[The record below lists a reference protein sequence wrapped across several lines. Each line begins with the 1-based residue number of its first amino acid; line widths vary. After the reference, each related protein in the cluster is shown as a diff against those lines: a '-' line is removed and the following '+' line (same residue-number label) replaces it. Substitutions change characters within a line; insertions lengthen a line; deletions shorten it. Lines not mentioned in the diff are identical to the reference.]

1 MTTTQPYQ
9 ASIWERIIAVV
20 CAVAILGL
28 VFILV
33 LRKEPFT
40 DPNKVVLIRIVLS
53 MATAIIG
60 AVIPGF
66 LNVGLTFKGVAIR
79 SGGALA
85 LFVITYF
92 FTPTVLPL
100 SKLEENTEKTKEAVN
115 RIATKFDAVFVQAIF
130 ELPDERLEIKA
141 LKKVLNSLT
150 NTVID
155 GKNGTFKGLSLSYIS
170 KPVRK
175 SGDTIVTEQEG
186 KPTLK
191 ISLNDILDKQYIQL
205 QPDLIKSGDLVSFL
219 MNPHLN
225 IGINRE
231 GKEPATLLN
240 SLLGLTN
247 HPDLNLSVHE
257 KPCDP
262 DKGYFSDLI
271 FDPNKNKL
279 MVSWNGFEYP
289 STKWATNRKILSIE
303 DLDKSQLL
311 VMLSN
316 WNADKKNLD
325 SIAAMMRPIWFNL
338 KFDNN
343 FVTFTQFNSTAL
355 FLKYKIYYNTFPSSD
370 SILQGYANHNPEL
383 AYSLGGF

>member
-141 LKKVLNSLT
+141 LKKVLKMFGVSSSIQSQ
-150 NTVID
+150 VFVFRIC
-155 GKNGTFKGLSLSYIS
+155 
-170 KPVRK
+170 
-175 SGDTIVTEQEG
+175 
-186 KPTLK
+186 LK
-191 ISLNDILDKQYIQL
+191 L
-205 QPDLIKSGDLVSFL
+205 
-219 MNPHLN
+219 H
-225 IGINRE
+225 
-231 GKEPATLLN
+231 
-240 SLLGLTN
+240 
-247 HPDLNLSVHE
+247 
-257 KPCDP
+257 
-262 DKGYFSDLI
+262 
-271 FDPNKNKL
+271 
-279 MVSWNGFEYP
+279 
-289 STKWATNRKILSIE
+289 
-303 DLDKSQLL
+303 
-311 VMLSN
+311 
-316 WNADKKNLD
+316 
-325 SIAAMMRPIWFNL
+325 
-338 KFDNN
+338 
-343 FVTFTQFNSTAL
+343 
-355 FLKYKIYYNTFPSSD
+355 
-370 SILQGYANHNPEL
+370 
-383 AYSLGGF
+383 